1 MQNVNWDD
9 LRYSLAVVREGSVTA
24 AARKLGVNHTTVS
37 RRVSALEQEL
47 GANLFDRS
55 TAGWL
60 LTPFGESILGAVQQ
74 MDEEVHAIRR
84 QAMADHQELS
94 GRIRVTAVDV
104 CIQSLLLPGLRAFVR
119 KHPEITVD
127 LIASDIS
134 FNLAVHEADIAFRA
148 TNEPPPNVLGTRVG
162 NFAVSI
168 YATPDLIERHAVDP
182 ASVGAM
188 TWSGD
193 SIVPPWLP
201 RHFPDMPVRCTY
213 NSLSVAFDLA
223 RGGIGFALL
232 PCGLGD
238 MAPEL
243 RRVIPGFHERGLDFW
258 VLSHIDLRTT
268 ARLRIFRDHMLEAI
282 APHVPLM
289 EGERENAW
297 RDPVYAR
304 EFVA

>member
-9 LRYSLAVVREGSVTA
+9 LRYSFAVVREGSVTA

-47 GANLFDRS
+47 GATLFDRS

-60 LTPFGESILGAVQQ
+60 LTPFGESILGSVQQ
-74 MDEEVHAIRR
+74 MDEEVLAIRR

-104 CIQSLLLPGLRAFVR
+104 SFQSLLLPGLRAFIR

-127 LIASDIS
+127 LIASDTS

-162 NFAVSI
+162 NFAVSV
-168 YATPDLIERHAVDP
+168 YATPELIERHQADP

-188 TWSGD
+188 TMTGD
-193 SIVPPWLP
+193 SRIPPWLP
-201 RHFPDMPVRCTY
+201 RHFPSMAVRCTY

-223 RGGIGFALL
+223 RGGIGFAML

-243 RRVIPGFHERGLDFW
+243 RRVIPGFHEPGLDFW

-268 ARLRIFRDHMLEAI
+268 ARIRIFRDFMLEAI
-282 APHVPLM
+282 TPYVPLIQ
-289 EGERENAW
+289 GERENAW
-297 RDPVYAR
+297 R
-304 EFVA
+304 ELG